1 MSADV
6 SPITGEELA
15 ALVVTALPNAEKVTI
30 IEIGES
36 SVVFDWRGYGFSPFS
51 GETLRFQFF
60 GKTAKDFTVM
70 QYVKM
75 SPMSRKP
82 PAWTNATDLCVLMR
96 ALFRQRWS
104 PYVRREYNTDLQIA
118 TDEPAD
124 EPTAKVI
131 QMSHA

>member
-1 MSADV
+1 MDD
-6 SPITGEELA
+6 PITGEELA

-30 IEIGES
+30 LIIGES
-36 SVVFDWRGYGFSPFS
+36 SVDFEWRGYGYSAFG
-51 GETLRFQFF
+51 GETLRFQLF

-70 QYVKM
+70 QLVKI

-82 PAWTNATDLCVLMR
+82 PVWTNSTDLCVLMR

-104 PYVRREYNTDLQIA
+104 PYNRQELDTDLQLVS
-118 TDEPAD
+118 DEGKE

-131 QMSHA
+131 LFNPI